1 MKVSII
7 IAAYNIDQYI
17 ERWINSII
25 NQTLKDIEIIVV
37 NDGSKDRTLDII
49 KDIAS
54 KDSRIKIID
63 KQNQGLIEARKSGMK
78 IANGEYLLFVD
89 GDDWL
94 EIDTLEK
101 LYKNAKSNNSDIV
114 IYNAYNSYD
123 NSKYKLNIFR
133 NMNQKDYIKRLF
145 LGDIYPCIWSKFIKL
160 DYIRSNHIEF
170 VSNISYAEDLATSVS
185 LFMHN
190 PQISYVEDYLYNYY
204 QRECSITKTI
214 NNKIL
219 EINEAIQFIK
229 KKLEEHNLFD
239 KYKEEFDCMIYEHI
253 FEGNFLTR
261 YYNTDLGEKLYNQY
275 KLYNISINNNKYIKE
290 KISKDSL
297 FLRIRIKLYCKSYK
311 LGKVYDKLRYI
322 VKKG

>member
-17 ERWINSII
+17 ERCINSII

-123 NSKYKLNIFR
+123 NSKYKLNIF
-133 NMNQKDYIKRLF
+133 NYLEGKDER
-145 LGDIYPCIWSKFIKL
+145 
-160 DYIRSNHIEF
+160 
-170 VSNISYAEDLATSVS
+170 
-185 LFMHN
+185 
-190 PQISYVEDYLYNYY
+190 
-204 QRECSITKTI
+204 
-214 NNKIL
+214 
-219 EINEAIQFIK
+219 
-229 KKLEEHNLFD
+229 
-239 KYKEEFDCMIYEHI
+239 YEVI
-253 FEGNFLTR
+253 
-261 YYNTDLGEKLYNQY
+261 
-275 KLYNISINNNKYIKE
+275 
-290 KISKDSL
+290 
-297 FLRIRIKLYCKSYK
+297 
-311 LGKVYDKLRYI
+311 
-322 VKKG
+322 